1 MFKPLQELEEMDSFG
16 WTDSTIK
23 LRMARPVLWVLS
35 EIFLVRGE
43 MVTDFLSIN
52 SSRSSVV
59 LISKLRGPGQALSKG
74 LLG

>member
-1 MFKPLQELEEMDSFG
+1 MFKLLQELEEMDSFG

-23 LRMARPVLWVLS
+23 LRMARSVLWLLS
-35 EIFLVRGE
+35 EIFLVGE

>member
-1 MFKPLQELEEMDSFG
+1 MFKLLRELEEMELFG

-23 LRMARPVLWVLS
+23 LRMARSVLWVLS
-35 EIFLVRGE
+35 EIFLVGE
-43 MVTDFLSIN
+43 MVND